1 MVIAELSRLTH
12 EALLKLLETTNCFRW
27 LGSSEAKTALGKTL
41 PDERPGTKLY
51 TFPSLEYWLEDDGVP
66 VPHYPFTKTW
76 EEAKPHPAFVI
87 HSSGTTGIPKPL
99 RHTLE
104 SVSSND
110 MIHRWPDGTV
120 ENPENGFS
128 PMRGSRMIW
137 AAPPQ
142 WLGGIWG
149 HMFAP
154 LFYDGIPVWPPV
166 DHDALS
172 PVPVVMEMLERVQPD
187 GAFFVPSMARDLCQ
201 QPAALALVE
210 RLKFLVYGGAPLDG
224 WVGDLLCARGVPL
237 VVGVGSTEC
246 GLWPLRTLADPR
258 DWRYYHLDPRL
269 GYRLEHH
276 RDDLYEVVLDK
287 KAECRRY
294 QGVFA
299 LFPGLDV
306 WHTNDLYTPHPTK
319 PGLLRYRGRKDDLV
333 KLIWLTKVR
342 AGDMESALVCDA
354 RISNAMVG
362 GEGKP
367 TPFVI
372 LQLAE
377 DNVEK
382 RLDEEEIWT
391 IVRTLNEKHSAEIH
405 IPRQN
410 ILVAAMERPL
420 RRLGKGTLDRR
431 GILADYEDEISK
443 LYDV

>member
-1 MVIAELSRLTH
+1 MTVNDAAPPAIWSTIVDTRTAETPDRVFCEILEADWREKGPREITYAQFARAVNRVCWWFENEFGTAKDFEAFAYVGDNDLRYNIIMIAAQKSERTVSYHAVLDIILSLADTPQKMVIAELSRLTH

-51 TFPSLEYWLEDDGVP
+51 TFPSLDYWLKEDGVN
-66 VPHYPFTKTW
+66 VSHYPFNKTW

-154 LFYDGIPVWPPV
+154 LFYDGVPVWPPV

-210 RLKFLVYGGAPLDG
+210 RLKFLVYG
-224 WVGDLLCARGVPL
+224 ARL
-237 VVGVGSTEC
+237 SADQTWET
-246 GLWPLRTLADPR
+246 TLEG
-258 DWRYYHLDPRL
+258 YHNA
-269 GYRLEHH
+269 
-276 RDDLYEVVLDK
+276 V
-287 KAECRRY
+287 
-294 QGVFA
+294 
-299 LFPGLDV
+299 
-306 WHTNDLYTPHPTK
+306 
-319 PGLLRYRGRKDDLV
+319 RGRRSVSSGGGDVNLPV
-333 KLIWLTKVR
+333 IRLLLILG
-342 AGDMESALVCDA
+342 GDHWPSHVA
-354 RISNAMVG
+354 
-362 GEGKP
+362 
-367 TPFVI
+367 
-372 LQLAE
+372 
-377 DNVEK
+377 
-382 RLDEEEIWT
+382 
-391 IVRTLNEKHSAEIH
+391 SAELEKLQVKE
-405 IPRQN
+405 RELWSSQQRDAYGKYACVARM
-410 ILVAAMERPL
+410 LVQRYSASATAA
-420 RRLGKGTLDRR
+420 
-431 GILADYEDEISK
+431 
-443 LYDV
+443 